1 MKKMSESAL
10 QYILSRML
18 DNANDTM
25 KELKNNP
32 KDLFYQGRQ
41 LAYYEMIDTIKN
53 ELEAHNQDLKEYG
66 LDFDLEDKLL

>member
-1 MKKMSESAL
+1 MMSESAL

-32 KDLFYQGRQ
+32 KDLFYQGKQ

>member
-18 DNANDTM
+18 DNANDAM

-32 KDLFYQGRQ
+32 KDLFYQGKQ

>member
-1 MKKMSESAL
+1 MKKMRESAL

-32 KDLFYQGRQ
+32 KDLFYQGKQ

-53 ELEAHNQDLKEYG
+53 ELEAHNQVIKEYG

>member
-25 KELKNNP
+25 KELNNNP
-32 KDLFYQGRQ
+32 KDLFYQGKQ

>member
-32 KDLFYQGRQ
+32 KDLFYQGKQ
-41 LAYYEMIDTIKN
+41 LAYYEMIDTLKN

>member
-1 MKKMSESAL
+1 
-10 QYILSRML
+10 
-18 DNANDTM
+18 M

-32 KDLFYQGRQ
+32 KDLFYQGKQ

>member
-32 KDLFYQGRQ
+32 KDLFYQGKQ

>member
-1 MKKMSESAL
+1 MSESAL
-10 QYILSRML
+10 QYILSRIL

-32 KDLFYQGRQ
+32 KDLFYQGKQ

>member
-18 DNANDTM
+18 DNANDAM

-32 KDLFYQGRQ
+32 KDLFYQGKQR
-41 LAYYEMIDTIKN
+41 AYYEMIDTIKN

>member
-1 MKKMSESAL
+1 MSESAL
-10 QYILSRML
+10 QCILSRML
-18 DNANDTM
+18 DNANDAM

-32 KDLFYQGRQ
+32 KDLFYQGKQ

>member
-32 KDLFYQGRQ
+32 KDLFYQGKQ

-53 ELEAHNQDLKEYG
+53 ELEAHNQDLKDYG

>member
-1 MKKMSESAL
+1 MSESAL

-32 KDLFYQGRQ
+32 KDLFYQGKK

>member
-1 MKKMSESAL
+1 MSESAL

-25 KELKNNP
+25 KALKNNP
-32 KDLFYQGRQ
+32 KDLFYQGKQ

>member
-1 MKKMSESAL
+1 MKKMSEAAL
-10 QYILSRML
+10 QYILARLL

-32 KDLFYQGRQ
+32 KDLFYQGKQ
-41 LAYYEMIDTIKN
+41 LAYYEIFDTIKN

>member
-32 KDLFYQGRQ
+32 KDLFY
-41 LAYYEMIDTIKN
+41 
-53 ELEAHNQDLKEYG
+53 
-66 LDFDLEDKLL
+66 

>member
-1 MKKMSESAL
+1 MKKMRESAL

-32 KDLFYQGRQ
+32 KDLFYQGKQ

>member
-32 KDLFYQGRQ
+32 KDLFYQGKQ

-53 ELEAHNQDLKEYG
+53 ELEAHNQDLKKSMDWT
-66 LDFDLEDKLL
+66 LI

>member
-32 KDLFYQGRQ
+32 KDLFYQGKQ

-53 ELEAHNQDLKEYG
+53 ELESHNQDLKEYG

>member
-1 MKKMSESAL
+1 MSESAL

-18 DNANDTM
+18 DNANDAM

-32 KDLFYQGRQ
+32 KDLFYQGKQ

>member
-1 MKKMSESAL
+1 MKKMSEFAL

-32 KDLFYQGRQ
+32 KDLFYQGKQ

>member
-32 KDLFYQGRQ
+32 KDLFNQGKQ

>member
-1 MKKMSESAL
+1 MSESAL

-32 KDLFYQGRQ
+32 KDLFYQGEQ

>member
-25 KELKNNP
+25 KELKNSP
-32 KDLFYQGRQ
+32 KDLFYQGKQ

-66 LDFDLEDKLL
+66 LDFDLEDNLL

>member
-1 MKKMSESAL
+1 MKKMSEAAL
-10 QYILSRML
+10 QYILARLL

-32 KDLFYQGRQ
+32 KDLFYQGKQ

>member
-1 MKKMSESAL
+1 MSESAL

-32 KDLFYQGRQ
+32 KDLFYQGKQ